1 MISTELVNG
10 VLRMVQRISYRAVK
24 DGRMV
29 LVKSTRLLD
38 KNHQVEEIL
47 EQEEKFLHKIV
58 K

>member
-10 VLRMVQRISYRAVK
+10 ILSKVQRISYRTVK

-38 KNHQVEEIL
+38 KNHQVKEILKQEEI
-47 EQEEKFLHKIV
+47 FLHKIV

>member
-38 KNHQVEEIL
+38 KNHQVEKIL

>member
-29 LVKSTRLLD
+29 LVRSTRLLD

-47 EQEEKFLHKIV
+47 EQEETFLHKIV